1 MSNSILIWTD
11 AVDCEYTMSE
21 VRTMYM
27 CKFCVFGKPFCLMHD
42 KCGCSLMQRQHMLRK
57 LIFVPHFLV
66 SISFRHVLN
75 HNPNLLKYLLFSV
88 LMPIWLMF
96 RYLSVSQTLGW
107 RLGKKIMVRR
117 NRVSPMRP
125 YKDWLPNQ
133 LPWATFAPLVHH
145 DNNLHHSK
153 LMECNLT

>member
-21 VRTMYM
+21 VHTMYM

-42 KCGCSLMQRQHMLRK
+42 KCGGSLMQRQHMLRK
-57 LIFVPHFLV
+57 LIFVPNFLV

-75 HNPNLLKYLLFSV
+75 HNPNLLKCVLFSV

-107 RLGKKIMVRR
+107 RLGKKNHGQKKQGI
-117 NRVSPMRP
+117 SHET
-125 YKDWLPNQ
+125 LQ
-133 LPWATFAPLVHH
+133 GLATQPITLSYFCTTCT
-145 DNNLHHSK
+145 SSQ
-153 LMECNLT
+153 